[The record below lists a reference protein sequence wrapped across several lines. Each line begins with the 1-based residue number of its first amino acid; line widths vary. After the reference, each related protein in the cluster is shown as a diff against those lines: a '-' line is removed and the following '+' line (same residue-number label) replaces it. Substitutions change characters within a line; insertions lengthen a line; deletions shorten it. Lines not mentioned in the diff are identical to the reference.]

1 MRILIT
7 NDDGITAPG
16 LKAAE
21 DIAYAV
27 AGPEGEVWTV
37 APESEMSGVSHCISY
52 TKPMRLNPLGPR
64 RFAVDGTP
72 ADCIIVALRHLMK
85 DCPPDL
91 ILSGVNRGHNVAEDV
106 VYSGTV
112 GGAMEGV
119 IQGVRSI
126 ALSQAYGPEIV
137 EAPDM
142 FEAARR
148 AGPDAVRRTL
158 ALPWDETAD
167 YALFY
172 NINFPPVPGDKVV
185 GLRAAPQGRRPQG
198 AFRVQENVAPN
209 GRTYFWLAHGRGNTE
224 AAEGADA
231 REISR
236 GWVTVTPLRAD
247 LTAHD
252 RLAAVA
258 EALGGPAAA
267 EAAGGAP
274 LRRPA

>member
-21 DIAYAV
+21 DIAHQV
-27 AGPEGEVWTV
+27 AGPSGEVWVV

-64 RFAVDGTP
+64 RFAVDGNP
-72 ADCIIVALRHLMK
+72 ADCVIVAVKHLMV
-85 DCPPDL
+85 DTPPNL

-119 IQGVRSI
+119 LHGFRAI
-126 ALSQAYGPEIV
+126 ALSQAYGPAIID
-137 EAPDM
+137 ADDL

-148 AGPDAVRRTL
+148 SGAEAVRRVL
-158 ALPWDETAD
+158 ALPWDD
-167 YALFY
+167 QDPYALFY
-172 NINFPPVPGDKVV
+172 NINFPPVPGDKVR
-185 GLRAAPQGRRPQG
+185 GIKAASQGRRPHG

-209 GRTYFWLAHGRGNTE
+209 GRTYFWLAHGRGNDESAPGT
-224 AAEGADA
+224 DA
-231 REISR
+231 REASEGFI
-236 GWVTVTPLRAD
+236 TVTPLRAD
-247 LTAHD
+247 LTAAD
-252 RLAAVA
+252 RLGAVA
-258 EALGGPAAA
+258 EGL
-267 EAAGGAP
+267 GAP
-274 LRRPA
+274 ELGAA